1 MKGFVFSGK
10 CRFCGMTAEAPR
22 LDRDGEEL
30 GWFDRQRTCCSDD
43 KCVAQLAALSCR
55 RPARRKLTPAEVH
68 EQIRRRGRSPRK
80 RRAA

>member
-1 MKGFVFSGK
+1 MGYVFSGR

-43 KCVAQLAALSCR
+43 KCVAQMAAQCR
-55 RPARRKLTPAEVH
+55 RPVRRKKMTPAEVH
-68 EQIRRRGRSPRK
+68 EQIKRRGRGARK